1 MFHLNQLQ
9 PFDSDNSYRL
19 RLIIDQADREAA
31 WEKAQHHSNPIS
43 RYNAYLNGA
52 CLPAFLNWL
61 SEWLEEETLSQPSV
75 GHYQDIA
82 SIWEVVNGTAIQ
94 IGETRLV
101 LIPSDEG
108 DLEELCVPQEWVDI
122 PNWSADYY
130 LAVQVNLDGD
140 EDEFWIQICGFA
152 THRQLKTE
160 GRYSISNRT
169 YSLPIEELTESLTV
183 MQITLGLNLQAEVS
197 PLPSLSKVEG
207 AKLLQLLG
215 DSSVYS
221 PRLKVSFDRWAAFLA
236 NDEYR
241 ERLYEKRLEKL
252 DDDVPVLPVVAAVL
266 VAPSQSQENLL
277 LQRAKNYWQAGW
289 QTVGEM
295 IESLGSLD
303 PNLVYALEGA
313 ERYRDGH
320 SQSQNKIPTLIEL
333 LQDHRNKGNQWRAA
347 ELLGRVEP
355 GNAEAIAAL
364 THLLQITQDDTL
376 RRQAAVSLGKIEP
389 ENSAAGVRVGKI
401 IELKIQ
407 LDTVR
412 VVLVVTLLPE
422 ASNKSTVHLRVC
434 PVRSQTL
441 PAHLELIVLDEEGE
455 VFWEEQ
461 ADTIT
466 DHLQYEF
473 RAAIGDYFQVKIAWQ
488 GVNVTEDFTI

>member
-1 MFHLNQLQ
+1 MFELNQLQ
-9 PFDSDNSYRL
+9 SFKAQNNDNL
-19 RLIIDQADREAA
+19 RLTIDQADQEIA
-31 WEKAQHHSNPIS
+31 WHKAQHHSNPIS

-52 CLPAFLNWL
+52 CLKPFLNWL

-75 GHYQDIA
+75 WHYQDIA
-82 SIWEVVNGTAIQ
+82 SIWEVVNGTAIE

-140 EDEFWIQICGFA
+140 NDEFWIEICGFA
-152 THRQLKTE
+152 THRQLKSE

-169 YSLPIEELTESLTV
+169 YSLAIEELTASLTV

-197 PLPSLSKVEG
+197 PLPNLSEVE
-207 AKLLQLLG
+207 AEKILKTFS

-221 PRLKVSFDRWAAFLA
+221 PRLKGSFYQWAAFFA

-241 ERLYEKRLEKL
+241 QHLYNQRLPKNG
-252 DDDVPVLPVVAAVL
+252 VPAVL
-266 VAPSQSQENLL
+266 ATPSQIPENL

-295 IESLGSLD
+295 IESLGTLD
-303 PNLVYALEGA
+303 PNLVYAMEGS

-320 SQSQNKIPTLIEL
+320 SKSQNKIPTLIEL

-376 RRQAAVSLGKIEP
+376 RRQAAVSLGKIDP
-389 ENSAAGVRVGKI
+389 PNVAAGLRIGKI
-401 IELKIQ
+401 IELNIQ
-407 LDTVR
+407 LDIVR

-422 ASNKSTVHLRVC
+422 GIDKTNVHLRVC
-434 PVRSQTL
+434 PVQTQTL
-441 PAHLELIVLDEEGE
+441 PPNLELIVLDEDGE

-461 ADTIT
+461 ADSAT
-466 DHLQYEF
+466 DSIQYEF
-473 RAAIGDYFQVKIAWQ
+473 RAALSDYFQVKIAWQ

>member
-1 MFHLNQLQ
+1 MFQLNQLQ

-19 RLIIDQADREAA
+19 RLIIDQADQETA
-31 WEKAQHHSNPIS
+31 WEEAQHHSNPIS

-61 SEWLEEETLSQPSV
+61 SEWLEEEILSQPSV
-75 GHYQDIA
+75 WHYQDIA

-140 EDEFWIQICGFA
+140 EDEFWIEICGFA

-160 GRYSISNRT
+160 GRYSISDRT
-169 YSLPIEELTESLTV
+169 YSLAIEELTESLTV
-183 MQITLGLNLQAEVS
+183 MQITLGLNLQAELS
-197 PLPSLSKVEG
+197 PLPNLSEVE
-207 AKLLQLLG
+207 AEKLLKTLS

-221 PRLKVSFDRWAAFLA
+221 PRLKGSFYQWAAFFA

-241 ERLYEKRLEKL
+241 QHLYNQRLAKTKNG
-252 DDDVPVLPVVAAVL
+252 VPAVL
-266 VAPSQSQENLL
+266 ATPSQIPENL

-295 IESLGSLD
+295 IESLGTLD
-303 PNLVYALEGA
+303 PNLVYAMEGS

-320 SQSQNKIPTLIEL
+320 SKSQNKIPTLIEL

-364 THLLQITQDDTL
+364 THLLQTTQDDTL
-376 RRQAAVSLGKIEP
+376 RRQAAVSLGKIDP
-389 ENSAAGVRVGKI
+389 ENSDAGVRIGKF
-401 IELKIQ
+401 IELNIQ
-407 LDTVR
+407 LDIVR

-422 ASNKSTVHLRVC
+422 GIDKTNVHLRVC
-434 PVRSQTL
+434 SVQSKTL
-441 PAHLELIVLDEEGE
+441 PPNLELSILDEEDE
-455 VFWEEQ
+455 VFWEGQ
-461 ADTIT
+461 ANSAT
-466 DHLQYEF
+466 DSIQYEF
-473 RAAIGDYFQVKIAWQ
+473 RAALGDCFQVKVALQ
-488 GVNVTEDFTI
+488 GVNFTESFSI